1 MYLLYQRPY
10 NILKTMTAY

>member
-1 MYLLYQRPY
+1 MYLLYQKPY